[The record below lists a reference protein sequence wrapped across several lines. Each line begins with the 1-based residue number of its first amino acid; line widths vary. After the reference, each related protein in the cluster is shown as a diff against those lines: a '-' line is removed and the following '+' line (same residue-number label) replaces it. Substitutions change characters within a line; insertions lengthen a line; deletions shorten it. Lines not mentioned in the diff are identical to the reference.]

1 MKGIKKLLAAGLA
14 GLLLTVSVGA
24 EETTWEEIP
33 NANIPAAVIQKEVA
47 EAEGLQ
53 VALSL
58 PVKSAILIDQN
69 TGTVRYEMN
78 ADEKLPPASI
88 TKIMSLLLF
97 MEALD
102 SGKIAL
108 TDTVTCSEAA
118 AGFGGSQIWLKP
130 GEEMTVDDLLKAV
143 AVQSA
148 NDATVCLAEYVAGSE
163 EAFVQLMNQ
172 KAAEL
177 GMKNTHFTNATG
189 LTDTEHYSSAA
200 DMAKLLQAALHN
212 TTFRTIFTTEHY
224 TTTATAQHPEGV
236 SLTSTLLGKLDGTEL
251 PTGTQIEGGKTG
263 YTAAAGL
270 CLASLATVNGKEY
283 ILVTL
288 AAPGDHGTEQYNIRD
303 AVHVYRKL
311 ADKK

>member
-1 MKGIKKLLAAGLA
+1 MANKKIPMRQCVGCRELKPKKDMIRVKKKLALFNLSIHRQNGTIDIVGEEHHKRALFSHYLTSNLDSTIDLTLESFCKLLNISPDSLRAIVHEALQTENASMAGFVPDETVTVRD
-14 GLLLTVSVGA
+14 LLYGAMLPSGA
-24 EETTWEEIP
+24 ECC
-33 NANIPAAVIQKEVA
+33 
-47 EAEGLQ
+47 
-53 VALSL
+53 
-58 PVKSAILIDQN
+58 
-69 TGTVRYEMN
+69 
-78 ADEKLPPASI
+78 
-88 TKIMSLLLF
+88 
-97 MEALD
+97 EALAQLV
-102 SGKIAL
+102 S
-108 TDTVTCSEAA
+108 
-118 AGFGGSQIWLKP
+118 
-130 GEEMTVDDLLKAV
+130 
-143 AVQSA
+143 
-148 NDATVCLAEYVAGSE
+148 GSE
-163 EAFVQLMNQ
+163 ENFAALMNQ

-224 TTTATAQHPEGV
+224 TTNATAQHPEGV

-251 PTGTQIEGGKTG
+251 PAGTQIKGGKTG